1 MLEQKVAIVTGGARG
16 IGYSI
21 AQQLVK
27 DGYALA
33 IFDIIV
39 PESIKDKLEVFNNS
53 RTPFLY
59 VQGNLSDSR
68 DRQKLVTTV
77 IEEFGRID
85 LLVNN
90 AGVAPKERRDILEM
104 TEESFDFVI
113 GINLKGTLFLTQLV
127 AREMIRLVE
136 SGIEISPVIINISS
150 MSAYT
155 SSTSRGEYC
164 ISKAGVSMI
173 TKLFAD
179 RLASYGIYVYEIR
192 PGIILT
198 DMTSVVKDKY
208 DKLIEEGITPIKRW
222 GYPQDIANAVSV
234 LCSGR
239 LSFSTGEVIN
249 VDGGFHIRRL

>member
-21 AQQLVK
+21 AQQLAK

-33 IFDIIV
+33 IFDIIA

-53 RTPFLY
+53 RIPFLY